1 MKDGRDVILL
11 TSGKN
16 RFVLGGVGV
25 VVVVVRLDVENRT
38 VAMVLGGTAGFD
50 FTGRFLHITFS
61 GQSQNLLAS
70 FHFSGGAHLNLKDKP
85 SAQM

>member
-16 RFVLGGVGV
+16 PLVLGVGV

-38 VAMVLGGTAGFD
+38 VAMVLGATAGFD
-50 FTGRFLHITFS
+50 FTGRLLHITFS